1 VHGQSRK
8 TKIWILPS
16 VFFPA
21 SFLTSENI
29 SHGINLHRAPV
40 LQYLYVSH
48 ALCVSSSDSL
58 SSGCRYYLAQVG
70 LSMSPSSNNNLFVE
84 YQKNPFPSFFANG
97 TLGPSEL
104 GTSSNTTPKMPAVG
118 LNVSLSTDDPL
129 QFHITKEP
137 LVEEYSVAGQV
148 FKLSPC
154 DLSEIA
160 RNSVNQSGFEHAVK
174 AHWLGPQYLQP
185 GPHGNGAV
193 PFQISTRSSTS
204 P

>member
-1 VHGQSRK
+1 
-8 TKIWILPS
+8 
-16 VFFPA
+16 
-21 SFLTSENI
+21 
-29 SHGINLHRAPV
+29 
-40 LQYLYVSH
+40 
-48 ALCVSSSDSL
+48 
-58 SSGCRYYLAQVG
+58 
-70 LSMSPSSNNNLFVE
+70 MSPSSNNNLFVE
-84 YQKNPFPSFFANG
+84 YQKNPFPSFFAN
-97 TLGPSEL
+97 
-104 GTSSNTTPKMPAVG
+104 G

-185 GPHGNGAV
+185 GPHGNDINKSNVPDIRISYRHETLVGELRWLEGLLIAHNESTEHLHGMITDLSGA
-193 PFQISTRSSTS
+193 
-204 P
+204 